1 MFQSDILYKD
11 IFSRCPLIWGSI
23 SKTTFS
29 RIFWVLPIDYSLYE
43 RIILRIFFLFVY
55 LLLFVYF
62 FINSALKPQHLLF
75 VYKQRTQASTPL
87 IANEPFLHKMLVL
100 FFSSNILLFNE
111 KNPVEKLCKQ
121 GYY

>member
-1 MFQSDILYKD
+1 MPSDLGFHFQNY
-11 IFSRCPLIWGSI
+11 IFSNILGSTYWLQSIW
-23 SKTTFS
+23 KNNTKN
-29 RIFWVLPIDYSLYE
+29 
-43 RIILRIFFLFVY
+43 FFLFVY